1 MAVAVAPPRSLN
13 GSYVPA
19 GASPRLY
26 NDDLAPTKERTWGTY
41 SLFAMWMSD
50 VHSIGGYTF
59 AAGLFFLGLAAWQVG
74 IAMMVGILVVYG
86 LMLLTGRAGQQT
98 GVPFPVLA
106 RLSFGVSGANL
117 PALIRACIGIA
128 WYGIQTYL
136 ASVALQVLL
145 LGIWPGLSSLT
156 ESKILGLSQ
165 FGWIC
170 FLTLSVV
177 QALVMR
183 RGMET
188 VRRFQDYAG
197 PVVYVAMFLLA
208 GWILVKSHFNIS
220 LNLSHTPLT
229 TGNWILQFAT
239 VAALVVAYFSA
250 LLLNYCDFSRFAP
263 GEKTVRRGTMLGL
276 PVNFAVFSFIT
287 VLVTAGSVAVFGS
300 ALRDPVEI
308 VARIHSTAVV
318 IVGAIVFTVATVG
331 INLVANYVSP
341 AYDLANVAPDHIDF
355 RRGGLITSVLAVVVL
370 PWQIYSS
377 AVAVNYFL
385 GGLGAVLGPLFAI
398 MMVDYY
404 RVRRGAVDVDDLY
417 RNGPGGAYWY
427 KNGWNPNAVMSFLP
441 AAAVSVPVALVS
453 SLHDAAAFSW
463 FIGAG
468 IAGLIYAVISRR
480 TPAYSSQ
487 AAGAVGEPTPAAA

>member
-1 MAVAVAPPRSLN
+1 MAVAVARPRGLTA
-13 GSYVPA
+13 GYVPA

-26 NDDLAPTKERTWGTY
+26 NEDLAPTAERTWGTY

-74 IAMMVGILVVYG
+74 VAMMVGIIVVYG
-86 LMLLTGRAGQQT
+86 LMLMTGRAGQAT

-106 RLSFGVSGANL
+106 RLSFGVRGANM

-145 LGIWPGLSSLT
+145 LGIWPSLSHLT
-156 ESKILGLSQ
+156 NSKILGLSD

-170 FLTLSVV
+170 FLALSFV
-177 QALVMR
+177 QAMVMR

-220 LNLSHTPLT
+220 LNLSHTPLS

-239 VAALVVAYFSA
+239 IAALVVAYFSA

-263 GEKTVRRGTMLGL
+263 EEKTVRRGTLLGL
-276 PVNFAVFSFIT
+276 PVNFAVFSLIT
-287 VLVTAGSVAVFGS
+287 VLVTAGSIAVFGS
-300 ALRDPVEI
+300 AIRDPVEI

-355 RRGGLITSVLAVVVL
+355 RRGGLITSIVAIVVL

-377 AVAVNYFL
+377 PTAVNYFL

-404 RVRRGAVDVDDLY
+404 RVRKGHVDVNALY
-417 RNGPGGAYWY
+417 RSGPGEAYWY
-427 KNGWNPNAVMSFLP
+427 KGGWNSKAVISFVP
-441 AAAVSVPVALVS
+441 AAAISVPVALIP

-468 IAGLIYAVISRR
+468 V
-480 TPAYSSQ
+480 
-487 AAGAVGEPTPAAA
+487 AGAVYFVLNQTAQASSADSSGGRPTAVSATV